1 MRTGDPIPSNLGPL
15 FFSIYSTWQTMR
27 IIERVS
33 YILLIQS
40 ENSHV
45 RSISTEIH
53 PYYRTALRLHYKLFA
68 RNL

>member
-1 MRTGDPIPSNLGPL
+1 
-15 FFSIYSTWQTMR
+15 MR
-27 IIERVS
+27 IVERVS

-45 RSISTEIH
+45 RSIPTEIH
-53 PYYRTALRLHYKLFA
+53 SHYRTALRLHYKLFA